1 MATLWNHLPIKLPA
15 QFGEQTLLAT
25 AFYMSGYIY
34 RKIDLKCNYPHIIE
48 LALFIIPIIAAQ
60 FTNLSMDCKNN
71 VVLLYYVIAICGTIA
86 TIQLSR
92 WLSYAR
98 IASLLAYIGDKT
110 LYILTF
116 HFLLFKLVSYVYIEY
131 SHLPLDNLAQFP
143 VLEVMSSWMWIV
155 YTLVGIS
162 LSLMIWKLVD
172 KVVKCLMNLTHTNHF
187 RKV

>member
-1 MATLWNHLPIKLPA
+1 
-15 QFGEQTLLAT
+15 
-25 AFYMSGYIY
+25 MSGYIY

-92 WLSYAR
+92 WLSHTR
-98 IASLLAYIGDKT
+98 IASLLSYIGDKT
-110 LYILTF
+110 LYILIF
-116 HFLLFKLVSYVYIEY
+116 HFLSFKLVSYVYIEY

-143 VLEVMSSWMWIV
+143 VLKATNSWMWIV
-155 YTLVGIS
+155 YTFVGIS
-162 LSLMIWKLVD
+162 LSLLIWELKN